1 MQASA
6 AAARY
11 EKDEKP
17 KTKLFSLRT
26 PYMKQGRIT
35 QLVAETENMWI
46 HTKINY
52 EGGENEIH
60 THLDEDHSFI
70 VLEGQMSVFDEKG
83 NELKVGKYQGV
94 MIPRGAYYRYLNTGS
109 ENLVVI
115 RVGAGIK
122 GQKQGGQD
130 MRVRPDGKPLI
141 ASSEENKT
149 VPPIE
154 DTRFFADFAGEP
166 NTEKDTRRKGH
177 KEKRRQGDL

>member
-6 AAARY
+6 TAARIQ
-11 EKDEKP
+11 KDEKP
-17 KTKLFSLRT
+17 QTKLFSLRT

-46 HTKINY
+46 HTKINF

-70 VLEGQMSVFDEKG
+70 VLEGQMSVFDENG

-94 MIPRGAYYRYLNTGS
+94 MIPKGAYYRYLNTGP

-122 GQKQGGQD
+122 GKPQGGED
-130 MRVRPDGKPLI
+130 MRVRPDGKPLP
-141 ASSEENKT
+141 AYSAENKT
-149 VPPIE
+149 IEPIE
-154 DTRFFADFAGEP
+154 DTRFFADFAG
-166 NTEKDTRRKGH
+166 
-177 KEKRRQGDL
+177 

>member
-6 AAARY
+6 TAARIQ
-11 EKDEKP
+11 KDEKP
-17 KTKLFSLRT
+17 QTKLFSLRT

-94 MIPRGAYYRYLNTGS
+94 MIPKGAYYRYLNTGP

-122 GQKQGGQD
+122 GQKQGGQE
-130 MRVRPDGKPLI
+130 MRVNTEGKPLI
-141 ASSEENKT
+141 AASEENKT

-154 DTRFFADFAGEP
+154 DTRYFADFAG
-166 NTEKDTRRKGH
+166 
-177 KEKRRQGDL
+177 

>member
-6 AAARY
+6 TAARIQ
-11 EKDEKP
+11 KDEKP
-17 KTKLFSLRT
+17 QTKLFSLRT

-46 HTKINY
+46 HTKVNY

-94 MIPRGAYYRYLNTGS
+94 MIPRGAYYRYLNTGP

-122 GQKQGGQD
+122 GKKQGGED
-130 MRVRPDGKPLI
+130 MRVRPDGKPLV

-154 DTRFFADFAGEP
+154 DTRYFADSAG
-166 NTEKDTRRKGH
+166 
-177 KEKRRQGDL
+177 

>member
-6 AAARY
+6 TAARID
-11 EKDEKP
+11 KDEKP
-17 KTKLFSLRT
+17 QTKLFSLRT
-26 PYMKQGRIT
+26 PYMKQGRMT

-94 MIPRGAYYRYLNTGS
+94 MIPRGAYYRYLNTGP

-122 GQKQGGQD
+122 GKKQGGED
-130 MRVRPDGKPLI
+130 MRVRPDGKPLV

-154 DTRFFADFAGEP
+154 DTRYFADSAG
-166 NTEKDTRRKGH
+166 
-177 KEKRRQGDL
+177 

>member
-1 MQASA
+1 MQPAKKQA
-6 AAARY
+6 AT
-11 EKDEKP
+11 EKP
-17 KTKLFSLRT
+17 HSQLFSLRT

-60 THLDEDHSFI
+60 CHLDEDHSFI

-83 NELKVGKYQGV
+83 GEIKVAKHQGV
-94 MIPRGAYYRYLNTGS
+94 MIPKGAYYRYHNTGK

-122 GQKQGGQD
+122 GKPQGGTD
-130 MRVRPDGKPLI
+130 MRVAPDGKPLL
-141 ASSEENKT
+141 ADSAENKT
-149 VPPIE
+149 VTPVE
-154 DTRFFADFAGEP
+154 DTRFFADSAG
-166 NTEKDTRRKGH
+166 
-177 KEKRRQGDL
+177 

>member
-1 MQASA
+1 MQP
-6 AAARY
+6 ARKL
-11 EKDEKP
+11 EPEIKP
-17 KTKLFSLRT
+17 HSQKFSLRT

-35 QLVAETENMWI
+35 QLVAETGNMWI

-60 THLDEDHSFI
+60 AHLDEDHAFI

-83 NELKVGKYQGV
+83 NELKVEKYQGV
-94 MIPRGAYYRYLNTGS
+94 MIPKGAYYRYLNTTK

-122 GQKQGGQD
+122 GKPQGGVE
-130 MRVRPDGKPLI
+130 MRIRPDGKPLL
-141 ASSEENKT
+141 ADSAENKT

-154 DTRFFADFAGEP
+154 DTRYFADSAG
-166 NTEKDTRRKGH
+166 
-177 KEKRRQGDL
+177 

>member
-6 AAARY
+6 TAARID
-11 EKDEKP
+11 KDEKP
-17 KTKLFSLRT
+17 QTKLFSLRT

-94 MIPRGAYYRYLNTGS
+94 MIPRGAYYRYLNTGP

-122 GQKQGGQD
+122 GKKQGGED
-130 MRVRPDGKPLI
+130 MRVRPDGKPLV

-154 DTRFFADFAGEP
+154 DTRYFADSG
-166 NTEKDTRRKGH
+166 G
-177 KEKRRQGDL
+177 